1 VIVCLIDFG
10 RRWCRAVPTRRRRG
24 ETGATLPGNRRFSG
38 PRDRVSFWFRRR
50 WPCGALPEFA
60 GLCKVRRQSQT
71 RRGVPIRCT
80 FVLLH
85 ATIVYFHPSI
95 HPLPLSPSHI
105 IASSRPV
112 SSVCLRRPLPVHF
125 LVSVPLPSHRA
136 HPLLDTALTAARP
149 KWSRPDPPSP
159 RSPPSFCLSR
169 RPSHASNS
177 TPPGTS
183 TPLAAHRTS
192 TSARTPPGDV
202 SGATSAMR
210 VGADV
215 S

>member
-1 VIVCLIDFG
+1 MIVCLIDFG

-24 ETGATLPGNRRFSG
+24 ETVATPPGNRRFSG
-38 PRDRVSFWFRRR
+38 PRDGVSFWFRPT
-50 WPCGALPEFA
+50 WGPDA

-71 RRGVPIRCT
+71 RRCDRGGPKSLHLCATRHSL
-80 FVLLH
+80 FPSNPSLLFL
-85 ATIVYFHPSI
+85 FHLHIPS
-95 HPLPLSPSHI
+95 LRL
-105 IASSRPV
+105 ASPV
-112 SSVCLRRPLPVHF
+112 SSVRLCLCLSLPVHP
-125 LVSVPLPSHRA
+125 LVSVLLPSHRA
-136 HPLLDTALTAARP
+136 HPLLDPLTAARP

-169 RPSHASNS
+169 RPCHASSS

-183 TPLAAHRTS
+183 TPLAAPRTS

-202 SGATSAMR
+202 SGATRATR